1 MNETSNAL
9 VKISKKQI
17 LSDDHFDLIQDS
29 IISLAHRAFQL
40 HLFKSTIGNESS
52 SLLIK
57 DHIDYDLSILIPVLL
72 KLGTLKEPKIP
83 IEKYIRYVKSND
95 KEVLPYVL
103 ELIDSTFSADSK
115 NFILPLVDPD
125 VRPSKIAVGLF
136 DTRFLSKN
144 EMLLFWMESDHPW
157 KRSIALNYCLGKEK
171 IDLLKKVK
179 WKSENEDHRR
189 YALLNDSEKKYL
201 NRNFLN
207 NKILIEEKFVMYS
220 ILEKT
225 ILLKSVDL
233 FQNIPGN
240 VLSKISQITSEIHL
254 EDKDVIFNEGE
265 SGDSLFVIIS
275 GGVEIIKDNHT
286 IAVLEQGNCIGEMSL
301 LDQEPRSAKAITN
314 GETILLK
321 IEQRGFFEL
330 MAGNSEIM
338 KQIVKLLT
346 RRLRQTNQKL
356 TDSQK

>member
-1 MNETSNAL
+1 
-9 VKISKKQI
+9 
-17 LSDDHFDLIQDS
+17 
-29 IISLAHRAFQL
+29 
-40 HLFKSTIGNESS
+40 
-52 SLLIK
+52 
-57 DHIDYDLSILIPVLL
+57 
-72 KLGTLKEPKIP
+72 
-83 IEKYIRYVKSND
+83 
-95 KEVLPYVL
+95 
-103 ELIDSTFSADSK
+103 
-115 NFILPLVDPD
+115 
-125 VRPSKIAVGLF
+125 
-136 DTRFLSKN
+136 
-144 EMLLFWMESDHPW
+144 
-157 KRSIALNYCLGKEK
+157 
-171 IDLLKKVK
+171 
-179 WKSENEDHRR
+179 
-189 YALLNDSEKKYL
+189 
-201 NRNFLN
+201 
-207 NKILIEEKFVMYS
+207 MYS

-254 EDKDVIFNEGE
+254 EDKHVIFNEGE
-265 SGDSLFVIIS
+265 SGDALFVIIT

>member
-1 MNETSNAL
+1 
-9 VKISKKQI
+9 
-17 LSDDHFDLIQDS
+17 
-29 IISLAHRAFQL
+29 
-40 HLFKSTIGNESS
+40 
-52 SLLIK
+52 
-57 DHIDYDLSILIPVLL
+57 
-72 KLGTLKEPKIP
+72 
-83 IEKYIRYVKSND
+83 
-95 KEVLPYVL
+95 
-103 ELIDSTFSADSK
+103 
-115 NFILPLVDPD
+115 
-125 VRPSKIAVGLF
+125 
-136 DTRFLSKN
+136 
-144 EMLLFWMESDHPW
+144 
-157 KRSIALNYCLGKEK
+157 
-171 IDLLKKVK
+171 
-179 WKSENEDHRR
+179 
-189 YALLNDSEKKYL
+189 
-201 NRNFLN
+201 
-207 NKILIEEKFVMYS
+207 MYS

-254 EDKDVIFNEGE
+254 EDKHVIFNGGE
-265 SGDSLFVIIS
+265 SGDALFMIIS
-275 GGVEIIKDNHT
+275 GGVKIIKDNHT